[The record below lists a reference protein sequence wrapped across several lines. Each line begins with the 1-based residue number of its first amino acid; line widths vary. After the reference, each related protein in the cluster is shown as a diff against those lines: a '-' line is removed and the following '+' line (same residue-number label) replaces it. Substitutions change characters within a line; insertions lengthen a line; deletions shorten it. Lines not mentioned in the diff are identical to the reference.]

1 MNSQKC
7 ITFVF
12 VNGTFFTLF
21 TDSKM
26 GMNFRE
32 TKFGNVYANE
42 QALSELDS
50 LLGLCA
56 KSESLVFFLVDE
68 NTHEKCLVR
77 LIPELP
83 SLGKYEILEVP
94 AGEESKSIEVVY
106 NLWTSLS
113 ELGADRKAL
122 LVNVGGGMITDLGGF
137 VASTYKRGIEFAHVP
152 TSLLGMV
159 DASLG
164 GKTGIDVQGAKNLVG
179 TFASSKGVY
188 LIPDFLETLP
198 KRETLSGFA
207 EMLKHGLITSEAE
220 WAKVSNSNPLT
231 LWENP
236 DVVRD
241 SMKVKLD
248 VVEEDPK
255 ESGPRKHLNFGHTFG
270 HALESYFLE
279 ANPDNPLL
287 HGEAIAHGMWMEI
300 EASVMTCNFDRKV
313 ASEIQSLIDELYPE
327 ISIKESEFEKVLEWL
342 KFDKKNSGG
351 AIRFVLLEKIGKP
364 VRDCDLSEEQML
376 EILRIRNTRN

>member
-1 MNSQKC
+1 MNYQKC
-7 ITFVF
+7 MTFVT

-21 TDSKM
+21 MDSKM

-50 LLGLCA
+50 LLGLYSE
-56 KSESLVFFLVDE
+56 SESLVFFLVDE

-113 ELGADRKAL
+113 ELGADRHAL

-164 GKTGIDVQGAKNLVG
+164 GKTGIDVEGAKNLVG
-179 TFASSKGVY
+179 TFASTKGVF

-198 KRETLSGFA
+198 ERDTLSGFA
-207 EMLKHGLITSEAE
+207 EMIKHALISSEDE
-220 WAKVSNSNPLT
+220 WKRISKSNPLT
-231 LWENP
+231 LWEQP

-248 VVEEDPK
+248 VVEDDPK
-255 ESGPRKHLNFGHTFG
+255 EAGARKHLNFGHTFG
-270 HALESYFLE
+270 HALESFFLDS
-279 ANPDNPLL
+279 NPENPLL
-287 HGEAIAHGMWMEI
+287 HGEAIAHGMWMEV
-300 EASVMTCNFDRKV
+300 EASVMTCGLSRETAN
-313 ASEIQSLIDELYPE
+313 EIQALIDETYPA
-327 ISIKESEFEKVLEWL
+327 ISIDESKYEAVLEWL

-351 AIRFVLLEKIGKP
+351 SVRFVLLEKIGKP
-364 VRDCDLSEEQML
+364 VRDRELSEEQML
-376 EILRIRNTRN
+376 EILRIRKTRN

>member
-1 MNSQKC
+1 
-7 ITFVF
+7 
-12 VNGTFFTLF
+12 
-21 TDSKM
+21 M